1 MNQWELKIKSGTL
14 RKARENASNQV
25 EIGFSFAFDWL
36 RWWREFLDKLR
47 EKLRRLMQSNLRS
60 AENRVKYS
68 VIVLNRYRCSTPLT
82 LSL

>member
-1 MNQWELKIKSGTL
+1 MEEKGGIPMNQWELKIKSGTL

-60 AENRVKYS
+60 AENRVKY
-68 VIVLNRYRCSTPLT
+68 
-82 LSL
+82 